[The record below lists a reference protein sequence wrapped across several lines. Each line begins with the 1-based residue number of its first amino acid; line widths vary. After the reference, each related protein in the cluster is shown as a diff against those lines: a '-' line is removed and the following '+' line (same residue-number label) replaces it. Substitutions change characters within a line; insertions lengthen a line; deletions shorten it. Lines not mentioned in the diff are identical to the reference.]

1 MEKYVYMK
9 GIVMQTFD
17 INKGACLY
25 FTDSEKFKTNFF
37 AVNFVLPLNR
47 QTVTNAAL
55 LLRVLTRAT
64 KKYPSMQLIS
74 QRLDYLYDMTM
85 SLRSHKIGERLVVS
99 FESDFIKNSYLPDD
113 STDLVS
119 EAVRMFEQVFFCPHL
134 VDGVFDSVVV
144 ESERQDLI
152 NSIRSIVNNK
162 NAYAKQKCT
171 ELMCKDEEYSLCE
184 NGYEEDAI
192 KITPQSLY
200 EFYLEFINT
209 AKAEMFFVGK
219 ADANVLVQ
227 NLSEVFEKRDYKE
240 INGFATF
247 VSGKAK
253 ETVLEV
259 TEKMPVNQ
267 GKLALGFRTGV
278 TLGDQDCT
286 AFYLFCEIF
295 GGSPMSKLFMN
306 VREKLSLCYYCR
318 AAADFAKGVMF
329 VLSGIESENRDK
341 AKDAILKEL
350 SDIQNGNIS
359 DEEFS
364 AAQLSLINGYN
375 ELYDNPPALSNWYLA
390 RVLQGQKQNPEDVIE
405 KIKKLTKNDV
415 CLASKK
421 AMLDTV
427 YFLEGTN

>member
-1 MEKYVYMK
+1 
-9 GIVMQTFD
+9 MQTFD

-25 FTDSEKFKTNFF
+25 FTDSEKFKTNYF

-55 LLRVLTRAT
+55 LLRVLSRAT
-64 KKYPSMQLIS
+64 EKYPSMALIS
-74 QRLDYLYDMTM
+74 QKLDYLYDMTM
-85 SLRSHKIGERLVVS
+85 SFRSHKIGERLVVS
-99 FESDFIKNSYLPDD
+99 FESDFIKNSYLPDN
-113 STDLVS
+113 STDLVF
-119 EAVRMFEQVFFCPHL
+119 EAADMFEQVFFCPHL
-134 VDGVFDSVVV
+134 VDGAFDSTIV

-152 NSIRSIVNNK
+152 NSIRAIVNNK
-162 NAYAKQKCT
+162 NAYAKQRCT

-184 NGYEEDAI
+184 NGYEEDALN
-192 KITPQSLY
+192 ITPQSLY
-200 EFYLEFINT
+200 KFYLDFINT
-209 AKAEMFFVGK
+209 ARAEIFFVGK
-219 ADANVLVQ
+219 ADLDVISEK
-227 NLSEVFEKRDYKE
+227 LSEVFSKRNYQAK
-240 INGFATF
+240 NNFATF
-247 VSGKAK
+247 VSGTPK

-278 TLGDQDCT
+278 TLGDADST
-286 AFYLFCEIF
+286 AFYMFCEIF

-318 AAADFAKGVMF
+318 SAADFAKGVMF
-329 VLSGIESENRDK
+329 VLSGIESQNRDK

-364 AAQLSLINGYN
+364 AARLSLINGYN

-390 RVLQGQKQNPEDVIE
+390 RILQGQFNHPSDVVE
-405 KIKKLTKNDV
+405 KIKTLTKKDV